1 MVLTVNI
8 SRKDLSAWT
17 MLRILTN
24 LFEVRDDHND
34 DNVNVKA
41 IMTSDQNHRGSESVV
56 FFFKHKL
63 YRLKVHVFKED

>member
-1 MVLTVNI
+1 
-8 SRKDLSAWT
+8 